1 MRHPIHRQS
10 SKHPRGIYD
19 HTPGVG
25 KWEKDKAMSFLLGRE
40 KKVNKCKRSREKEV
54 YEVGDTTHHSAL
66 FCTLGWKSS
75 AGILFLF
82 FTPSTW
88 HLVRICWMDLG
99 AAPEAAEL
107 KLDGRKL
114 AYVTHYKK
122 DENIIFFNSNC
133 PIEI

>member
-1 MRHPIHRQS
+1 MRWEIQPTTRHCS
-10 SKHPRGIYD
+10 VHPRL
-19 HTPGVG
+19 
-25 KWEKDKAMSFLLGRE
+25 S
-40 KKVNKCKRSREKEV
+40 
-54 YEVGDTTHHSAL
+54 
-66 FCTLGWKSS
+66 LGWKSS

-99 AAPEAAEL
+99 AVPEAAEL
-107 KLDGRKL
+107 KVDGRKL

-122 DENIIFFNSNC
+122 DENIIFSNSNC